1 MLWPTPNAGSN
12 LSHSNALTTTWMH
25 GMCKKWCTSWYAVIC
40 CRPKNGSLHW
50 HLCIPSYCDILW
62 ITTDL
67 LEADCWLHFFA
78 KSNQQIKPA
87 TGLTSRW
94 MIPTPQTE
102 WMWANASFQVDKE
115 TWGRGSPRGIDWDTP
130 PTIPSRMDVANW
142 GGCNFPTRHLP
153 KVQPLLFPKKLW
165 KWIP

>member
-12 LSHSNALTTTWMH
+12 LSHSNTLMTTWMH
-25 GMCKKWCTSWYAVIC
+25 RMCKKWCTSWYAVIC

-50 HLCIPSYCDILW
+50 HLCIPSYDDILW
-62 ITTDL
+62 NTTGL
-67 LEADCWLHFFA
+67 LEADKA
-78 KSNQQIKPA
+78 KTERNQIKPA

-102 WMWANASFQVDKE
+102 WMWANASFQVDIDV
-115 TWGRGSPRGIDWDTP
+115 GRGSLRGIGWDTP
-130 PTIPSRMDVANW
+130 PTIPSRKWQTEVVAIFNEA
-142 GGCNFPTRHLP
+142 PTKGSTFTFSR
-153 KVQPLLFPKKLW
+153 KLW